1 MQPLFLLDMDGRL
14 ALGAGGSI
22 DLMEPPPDVPPDA
35 TPDPRP
41 KVIGIVPPCAPQD
54 LGDRHFCRDLGLRY
68 PYVAGAMA
76 NGIASAE
83 LVEAMSRG
91 GMLGVYGAAGLAP
104 EVVAENL
111 DRIAASLGAKPW
123 GANLIHTPLEEGLE
137 DAIVDLYLERKVR
150 VVSASAYLGLT
161 LPVVRYRVAG
171 IHTDPEGRVITPNHI
186 LGKVSRIEVARKFL
200 APPPSDMLA
209 ELVRRGDIDEA
220 QAAMAQTVPVAQ
232 DLTVE
237 ADSGGHTDN
246 RPAITLLP
254 TMLALRDQMQ
264 SAHEYE
270 RRLRIGAAGGIATP
284 HSAAAAFA
292 MGAAYVVTG
301 SINQACREADTSD
314 EVRRLL
320 AEVEQADVKMAPAAD
335 MFEMGI
341 KLQVTNRQTMFPMR
355 AQKLHDL
362 YTAYDSLDAIP
373 TTDRQR
379 LEKNI
384 LGASI
389 PEVWSETEAFW
400 RDRDPRQL
408 HRATEDPHHK
418 MALVFRWYLGQSS
431 RWANSG
437 VEERKLD
444 YQVWCGPAMGA
455 FNEWVRDSWL
465 ENWEN
470 RRVVPVALNIL
481 QGAAV
486 LTRVHTLR
494 SQGIDIPPHVIDI
507 APRELTE
514 LEAIVT

>member
-1 MQPLFLLDMDGRL
+1 MSDT
-14 ALGAGGSI
+14 AVETEHA
-22 DLMEPPPDVPPDA
+22 
-35 TPDPRP
+35 DPRP
-41 KVIGIVPPCAPQD
+41 RVIGIVPPCDPRN
-54 LGDRHFCRDLGLRY
+54 LGDRQFCRDLGLRY
-68 PYVAGAMA
+68 PYIAGAMA

-83 LVEAMSRG
+83 LVEAMARG
-91 GMLGVYGAAGLAP
+91 GMLGVFGAAGLKP
-104 EVVAENL
+104 STVAENL
-111 DRIAASLGAKPW
+111 SRIAASLGSTPW
-123 GANLIHTPLEEGLE
+123 ATNLIHTPLEQGLE
-137 DAIVDLYLERKVR
+137 DAIVDLYLERDVR
-150 VVSASAYLGLT
+150 IVSASAYLDLT

-171 IHTDPEGRVITPNHI
+171 IHTDPEGRVITPNHV
-186 LGKVSRIEVARKFL
+186 LGKVSRVEVARKFL
-200 APPPSDMLA
+200 APPPTQMLA
-209 ELVRRGDIDEA
+209 ELVGRGDITEA
-220 QAAMAQTVPVAQ
+220 QAAMASTIPVAQ

-246 RPAITLLP
+246 RPAIAILP
-254 TMLALRDQMQ
+254 TMLALRDRMQ
-264 SAHEYE
+264 TTHNYD

-301 SINQACREADTSD
+301 SINQACREAGTSD
-314 EVRRLL
+314 NVRRLL

-362 YTAYDSLDAIP
+362 YTAYENLDDLPVAE
-373 TTDRQR
+373 RQR
-379 LEKNI
+379 LERTI
-384 LGASI
+384 LGATI
-389 PEVWSETEAFW
+389 PDVWRDTEAFW

-408 HRATEDPHHK
+408 ERAAQDPHHK

-437 VEERKLD
+437 VDERKLD

-455 FNEWVRDSWL
+455 FNEWVRGTWL

-470 RRVVPVALNIL
+470 RRVVTVGLNIL

-486 LTRVHTLR
+486 LTRVFALR
-494 SQGIDIPPHVIDI
+494 SQGIDVPAEAIDI
-507 APRELTE
+507 APRESSE